1 MSARLLVAAVV
12 LAAQAA
18 GCAAAPGAP
27 TFDDVRVGARGQ
39 DDGGAFCAD
48 FALTPAQAR
57 TFFARA
63 APIAPMELHDRYELL
78 PCWVRGTARNAAG
91 EWHWEVRAGGT
102 ARLEAPDGEVMLLAC
117 DRCDELLGG
126 AKPDKPS
133 R

>member
-1 MSARLLVAAVV
+1 VRAHLLAAAWIVAAH
-12 LAAQAA
+12 AT
-18 GCAAAPGAP
+18 GCASPPHRVA
-27 TFDDVRVGARGQ
+27 FDDVRVTAHGQ
-39 DDGGAFCAD
+39 DEGGEFCAD

-63 APIAPMELHDRYELL
+63 APVTAMALHDRYELL

-117 DRCDELLGG
+117 DHCDELLGG
-126 AKPDKPS
+126 GKPPKPS